1 MTDPTV
7 VIALLC
13 ALGVGYAIGYGS
25 VVSTLR
31 AVEKI
36 AGGVVAHGT
45 AAHTFYAEE
54 DGALIVSDPKASFDK
69 AETLTDLLT

>member
-13 ALGVGYAIGYGS
+13 ALGVGYAVGYGS

-36 AGGVVAHGT
+36 GGSVAHGT